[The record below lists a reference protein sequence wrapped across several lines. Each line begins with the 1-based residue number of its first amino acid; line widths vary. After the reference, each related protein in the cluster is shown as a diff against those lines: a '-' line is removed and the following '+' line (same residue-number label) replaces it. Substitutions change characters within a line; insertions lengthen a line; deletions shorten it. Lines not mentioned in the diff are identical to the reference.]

1 MMRKIQDEIPYFKLK
16 MALII
21 LLAVTSLFL
30 GIVYF
35 ILIHFAVENVTVE
48 GNKHYSALEIKQMI
62 MNSGPYCDNSIY
74 LSLKYKNKG
83 VEGVPFIETMN
94 VQVLDKNSIKIT
106 VYEKALAGYVE
117 YLGRYMYF
125 DKDGIVVEASKVPT
139 AGIPQVTGLKF
150 DHVILY
156 DKLPIENGEVFQN
169 ILTITQLLNKYN
181 VIADKIYFD
190 ENNLVTLSYG
200 QVKVALGEMKNLDD
214 KMMQLPFVLP
224 DLEGKSGTLD
234 MQNYTVDTK
243 SITFQAN

>member
-1 MMRKIQDEIPYFKLK
+1 
-16 MALII
+16 MALIV
-21 LLAVTSLFL
+21 LLAVASVFL
-30 GIVYF
+30 GTVYF
-35 ILIHFAVENVTVE
+35 ILINFAVENVTVE

-74 LSLKYKNKG
+74 LSFKYKNKG
-83 VEGVPFIETMN
+83 VEGIPFIETMN

-125 DKDGIVVEASKVPT
+125 DKDGFVVEASKVPT
-139 AGIPQVTGLKF
+139 VGIPQVTGLKF

-156 DKLPIENGEVFQN
+156 DKLPVENGEIFQN
-169 ILTITQLLNKYN
+169 ILTVTQLLNKYN

-200 QVKVALGEMKNLDD
+200 HVKVALGEMKNLDD

-234 MQNYTVDTK
+234 MQNYTVDSK
-243 SITFQAN
+243 SITFEAN